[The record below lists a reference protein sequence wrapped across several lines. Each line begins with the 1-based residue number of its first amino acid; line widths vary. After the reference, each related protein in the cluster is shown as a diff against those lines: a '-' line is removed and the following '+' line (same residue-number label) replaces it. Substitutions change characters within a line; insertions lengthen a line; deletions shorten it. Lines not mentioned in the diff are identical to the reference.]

1 MASSENKAKKDE
13 QKEKHLESQNENH
26 FMSHDA
32 MNHYFALTTGQ
43 MHPGPM
49 SLPPHLHALY

>member
-1 MASSENKAKKDE
+1 
-13 QKEKHLESQNENH
+13 
-26 FMSHDA
+26 MSHDA